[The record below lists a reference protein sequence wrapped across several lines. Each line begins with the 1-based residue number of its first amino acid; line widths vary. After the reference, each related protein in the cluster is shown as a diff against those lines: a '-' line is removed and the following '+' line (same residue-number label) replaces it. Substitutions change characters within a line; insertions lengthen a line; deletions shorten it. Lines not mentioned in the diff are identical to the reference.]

1 MWLTNYGNLLPT
13 IRAMF
18 IWADVISGYAETVTL
33 NQKLIAIWT
42 AGIFIGMTGHIP
54 DIYIL

>member
-1 MWLTNYGNLLPT
+1 MWFPDYRNLLST
-13 IRAMF
+13 IRTMF
-18 IWADVISGYAETVTL
+18 IWADVISGYAETITL

>member
-1 MWLTNYGNLLPT
+1 MWFPDYGNLLPT

-18 IWADVISGYAETVTL
+18 IWTDVISGYAEAVTL

-42 AGIFIGMTGHIP
+42 AGIFIGMTRHIP